1 MAVEVAKILVKDSD
15 LLRDVLETAGGNK
28 SIGVEIMQ
36 QLKAVK
42 EKKKLDKEMN
52 V

>member
-1 MAVEVAKILVKDSD
+1 MAGS
-15 LLRDVLETAGGNK
+15 NK

-36 QLKAVK
+36 QLKSAK
-42 EKKKLDKEMN
+42 EKKNLDKELD